1 MELSIDTSTAW
12 GGVAISREGAL
23 LAETTWKP
31 GQNHTVELYPNINR
45 LLDIVHA
52 RTTDL
57 KAVFVA
63 IGPGSF
69 NGLRAGIS
77 AAKGLAFSLDIP
89 LKGVSTLEAEAY
101 PFAFSSLPVCP
112 IHDAGRGEIAAAL
125 YRQQGGWQCLSA
137 EHLTT
142 VDKLPAEITEKT
154 VFCGEIPAGNK
165 DALISLMGDK
175 AVIPAAEACLRRPAM
190 LAALGWMHL
199 QSLGADNL
207 ATLQPIYLR
216 QPPITQRKK
225 KY

>member
-1 MELSIDTSTAW
+1 MELSIDTSTGW
-12 GGVAISREGAL
+12 GGVAVSREGKL
-23 LAETTWKP
+23 VAEIAWKP
-31 GQNHTVELYPNINR
+31 GQNHTVELYPNISR
-45 LLDIVHA
+45 LLEAAHIDTKSI
-52 RTTDL
+52 T
-57 KAVFVA
+57 AVFVA

-77 AAKGLAFSLDIP
+77 AAKGLAFSLGVP

-101 PFAFSSLPVCP
+101 PFAFTALPVCP

-125 YRQQGGWQCLSA
+125 YQLKGHWQCLCE

-142 VDKLPAEITEKT
+142 IAKLPEETKGKT
-154 VFCGEIPAGNK
+154 VFCGELPAGAAESIK
-165 DALISLMGDK
+165 SMLGDN
-175 AVIPAAEACLRRPAM
+175 AVIPGEEALLRRPAM
-190 LAALGWMHL
+190 LAALGWQHL
-199 QSLGADNL
+199 QAGGADNL

>member
-12 GGVAISREGAL
+12 GGVALSQEGML

-45 LLDIVHA
+45 LLEAAHTEAKSI
-52 RTTDL
+52 T
-57 KAVFVA
+57 AVFVA

-77 AAKGLAFSLDIP
+77 AAKGLAFSLGVP
-89 LKGVSTLEAEAY
+89 LKGISTLEIEAY
-101 PFAFSSLPVCP
+101 PFAFSALPVCP

-125 YRQQGGWQCLSA
+125 YRYGESWQCLRE

-142 VDKLPAEITEKT
+142 IGKLPEEITGQT
-154 VFCGEIPAGNK
+154 VFCGEMPDGATEAIKSLLGDNAIIPGY
-165 DALISLMGDK
+165 
-175 AVIPAAEACLRRPAM
+175 ETRLRRPAM
-190 LAALGWMHL
+190 LAALGWQYL
-199 QSLGADNL
+199 QSKGADNL
-207 ATLQPIYLR
+207 STLQPIYLR